1 MTAKIYR
8 PARTAMQS
16 GVAKTK
22 DWLLEFKQEQP
33 RSIEPLMGWTSS
45 GDMRQQ
51 VKLRFATSEE
61 AVAYAQKNGIAYQLF
76 EPKDSSP
83 KILSYSDNFKTSRI
97 GQWTH

>member
-22 DWLLEFKQEQP
+22 DWLLEYELEQP

-51 VKLRFATSEE
+51 LKLRFATREE
-61 AVAYAQKNGIAYQLF
+61 AVAYAERNGIAYQVF
-76 EPKDSSP
+76 EPKDATP
-83 KILSYSDNFKTSRI
+83 KVLSYSDNFKVSRI